1 MLNLRQGSKEA
12 QHKRPM
18 RQIVTQQQFSDC
30 RQKVTT
36 AHQWRDMI

>member
-12 QHKRPM
+12 QHKCPM
-18 RQIVTQQQFSDC
+18 RQIVTQQFSDC
-30 RQKVTT
+30 RQKVTA